1 MTPGEGRASES
12 APSYSHE
19 TYHVTTED
27 GYILQLVRILPLQ
40 SSPARRLPVLLM
52 HGVLSCSDT
61 WVSRGKSQDLAF
73 IMTDMGYDVWLG
85 DLRGNPYTKH
95 HKFLSPHDPRFWD
108 FSFHEHGV
116 YDLPAMVDF
125 ILMKSGE
132 PRLTYVGHSMG
143 TTVFFVF
150 ASARPEYNKK
160 ISAAVL
166 LAPVAAKFPFEE
178 IHNPAMRL
186 LLTQFSVLYDTL
198 KSAGIVEI
206 LPRTPRLVYNVRKF
220 CTHPPEQDYCLDF
233 VGQFYGEHRANLDRT
248 NCALK
253 LAHFPAGASLKTFHH
268 LGQIFNHGFR
278 QYDYGQKMNR
288 LKYNSTVPPD
298 YPIHQITAPV
308 LMMHG
313 KNDPWTSDYVSLPW
327 LLCKL
332 GIGQIPY
339 SSRTYGKSLISLK
352 NQLVFYSYCQI
363 LKF

>member
-1 MTPGEGRASES
+1 MKKNAILFSYFILIDYNPNLQQLIMKEG
-12 APSYSHE
+12 YSHE

-40 SSPARRLPVLLM
+40 SSSSRRLPVLLM

-186 LLTQFSVLYDTL
+186 LLTQFSVLYKNIGEQIAHL
-198 KSAGIVEI
+198 PAGSS
-206 LPRTPRLVYNVRKF
+206 LRTFDHFTQIFKNGFYMYDYGPKANMIMYNS
-220 CTHPPEQDYCLDF
+220 TSPPLYPIQKITAPSFL
-233 VGQFYGEHRANLDRT
+233 FYGENDPLTSAQGT
-248 NCALK
+248 NC
-253 LAHFPAGASLKTFHH
+253 LANAIPGVKRAMVVPNHKYTHVDFMYGLDTNATVYGEIFRFLSL
-268 LGQIFNHGFR
+268 
-278 QYDYGQKMNR
+278 
-288 LKYNSTVPPD
+288 
-298 YPIHQITAPV
+298 
-308 LMMHG
+308 
-313 KNDPWTSDYVSLPW
+313 
-327 LLCKL
+327 
-332 GIGQIPY
+332 
-339 SSRTYGKSLISLK
+339 
-352 NQLVFYSYCQI
+352 QLRV
-363 LKF
+363 